1 MPIKKSFT
9 EIQLKSGKLKAGV
22 ILLIILAA
30 GFLIRLTPLVRVLWV
45 NYLTWIIVKNTV
57 SLIVIAGLLIALH
70 IVDLKRFKETLE
82 KEDKK
87 NVH

>member
-1 MPIKKSFT
+1 MPVKKSFT

-22 ILLIILAA
+22 ILLIILAV

-45 NYLTWIIVKNTV
+45 NYLTWIIVRNAV

-70 IVDLKRFKETLE
+70 IVDLKRFKETLD
-82 KEDKK
+82 KEDEK

>member
-9 EIQLKSGKLKAGV
+9 EIQLKSGKLKGGV
-22 ILLIILAA
+22 ILLILLAA

-45 NYLTWIIVKNTV
+45 NYLTWIIVKNAV
-57 SLIVIAGLLIALH
+57 SLIVIASLLIALH

-82 KEDKK
+82 KEDQK